1 MKSFGKTDLKL
12 STHHAIMGVKSSY
25 ISTLILGEL
34 DNQFCKLV
42 TFWLV
47 IMLSQVFTY
56 LVISMMLVLLL
67 LLFCFVLLFFKKVKE
82 EDNYKKYIIQLIRKI
97 PKITSLS
104 TLYVKPFRSLVKGNC
119 YVSK

>member
-1 MKSFGKTDLKL
+1 MKSFGNTDLKL

-34 DNQFCKLV
+34 DNPFCKLV

-56 LVISMMLVLLL
+56 LIISMMLVFLYFYIVVVV
-67 LLFCFVLLFFKKVKE
+67 LFCFLVFKKVKE
-82 EDNYKKYIIQLIRKI
+82 EDNYKKYII
-97 PKITSLS
+97 
-104 TLYVKPFRSLVKGNC
+104 
-119 YVSK
+119 

>member
-1 MKSFGKTDLKL
+1 
-12 STHHAIMGVKSSY
+12 MGVKSSY

-104 TLYVKPFRSLVKGNC
+104 TLYVKFFRSLVKGNC